1 MLLSG
6 SDGNI
11 GTPNR
16 KGKMNMERYTYEIA
30 FTRLDG
36 QLDGAQ
42 QFTDEAYARE
52 LLRIFDDP
60 DCAEFY
66 SRIQLTRHDRK
77 TGADEILET
86 LNF

>member
-1 MLLSG
+1 
-6 SDGNI
+6 
-11 GTPNR
+11 
-16 KGKMNMERYTYEIA
+16 MERYTYEIA

-36 QLDGAQ
+36 QLDEAQ

>member
-1 MLLSG
+1 
-6 SDGNI
+6 
-11 GTPNR
+11 
-16 KGKMNMERYTYEIA
+16 MERYTYEIA

-66 SRIQLTRHDRK
+66 SRIQLTAM
-77 TGADEILET
+77 TGKPVQMK
-86 LNF
+86 FWKP

>member
-1 MLLSG
+1 
-6 SDGNI
+6 
-11 GTPNR
+11 
-16 KGKMNMERYTYEIA
+16 MERYTYEIA

-66 SRIQLTRHDRK
+66 SRTQR
-77 TGADEILET
+77 
-86 LNF
+86 

>member
-1 MLLSG
+1 
-6 SDGNI
+6 
-11 GTPNR
+11 
-16 KGKMNMERYTYEIA
+16 MERYTYEIA

-60 DCAEFY
+60 DPP
-66 SRIQLTRHDRK
+66 
-77 TGADEILET
+77 
-86 LNF
+86 